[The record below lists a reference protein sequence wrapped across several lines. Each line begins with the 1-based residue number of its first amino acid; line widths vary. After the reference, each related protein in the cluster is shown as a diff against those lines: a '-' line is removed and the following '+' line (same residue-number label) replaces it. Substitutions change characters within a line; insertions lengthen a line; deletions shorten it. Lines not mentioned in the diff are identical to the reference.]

1 MQTTLSQWDSS
12 AELDVTCNLN
22 VVIAFEDVSAG
33 KHAQRF
39 YEYLSERLGNEFEF
53 TRYQWNFSLLKDAN
67 VREVAARDAATAD
80 IIIVATHGDH
90 DLPDHF
96 KSWIQLWLG
105 KNANPMALVALFDR
119 PNSCEITRALTRSYL
134 NDVARVG
141 GMEFFAEPDTSPNFE
156 PDNCI
161 DRLAAMGLRATL
173 A

>member
-39 YEYLSERLGNEFEF
+39 YEYLSERLGGEFEF

-119 PNSCEITRALTRSYL
+119 PNSCEITRALIRSYL

-141 GMEFFAEPDTSPNFE
+141 GMEFFAEPDNSPNFE
-156 PDNCI
+156 PDNCV